1 MNLWVSSQLL
11 KNFNLLSKHLQLVSV
26 IIPTYNRSDQVVRA
40 VKSVL
45 NQTYQNLEC
54 IVIDDSSIDDTVHQL
69 NTIKNSDSRLTILVH
84 DNNQHASAARNTGIA
99 VAAGDYIAFLDDDD
113 VWMEGKLSKQV
124 ELLSSASDDVGLVY
138 CWFVIIDGDD
148 KVGSRKPELEG
159 YLFDEL
165 LVGQPLGNAS
175 TLLIKKNVINRIG
188 GFDTNLPR
196 GNDGDFI
203 RRVTKYY
210 KVKVVKE
217 TLVEY
222 HIEHIGSN
230 PRISLPNKKGILNDL
245 KGIEIKLEKFSGDFN
260 CKPNQHIQV
269 LLTLFQ
275 KYVSIGRYTKSFKI
289 YKKALMID
297 GASNK
302 HYLLTIALVRS
313 FKSLARSVL
322 FKIKVE

>member
-1 MNLWVSSQLL
+1 MT
-11 KNFNLLSKHLQLVSV
+11 KYAPLVSV
-26 IIPTYNRSDQVVRA
+26 IVPTYNRSEQVVRA

-45 NQTYQNLEC
+45 NQTYLNLEC
-54 IVIDDSSIDDTVHQL
+54 IVIDDSSTDNTVYQL
-69 NTIKNSDSRLTILVH
+69 DAIKNSDSRLTILVH

-99 VAAGDYIAFLDDDD
+99 AAAGDYIAFLDDDD

-124 ELLSSASDDVGLVY
+124 ELLSIASDDVGLVY
-138 CWFVIIDGDD
+138 CWFDIIDGED

-159 YLFDEL
+159 YLFNEL

-203 RRVTKYY
+203 RRITKYY

-217 TLVEY
+217 ALVEY
-222 HIEHIGSN
+222 HIEHIVSN
-230 PRISLPNKKGILNDL
+230 PRISLPNKQGILNDL
-245 KGIEIKLEKFSGDFN
+245 KSIEIKLEKFSGDFN
-260 CKPNQHIQV
+260 SMPDQHIQV

-275 KYVSIGRYTKSFKI
+275 KYISIGSYTKSFKI

-302 HYLLTIALVRS
+302 YYLLSIALVIS
-313 FKSLARSVL
+313 FKSLARSIL
-322 FKIKVE
+322 FKIKV

>member
-1 MNLWVSSQLL
+1 MT
-11 KNFNLLSKHLQLVSV
+11 KYAPLVSV
-26 IIPTYNRSDQVVRA
+26 IVPTYNRSEQVVRA

-45 NQTYQNLEC
+45 NQKYQNLEC
-54 IVIDDSSIDDTVHQL
+54 IVIDDSSDDDTVHKL
-69 NTIKNSDSRLTILVH
+69 NIIKKSDSRLIILIH

-99 VAAGDYIAFLDDDD
+99 AATGDYIAFLDDDD
-113 VWMEGKLSKQV
+113 VWMKSKLSKQV
-124 ELLSSASDDVGLVY
+124 ELLSTESDDVGLVY
-138 CWFVIIDGDD
+138 CWFNIIDGDD
-148 KVGSRKPELEG
+148 EVGSRKPELEG

-203 RRVTKYY
+203 RRATKYY

-217 TLVEY
+217 ILVEY
-222 HIEHIGSN
+222 HIEHIDSN
-230 PRISLPNKKGILNDL
+230 PRISLPNKKGILNDVNS
-245 KGIEIKLEKFSGDFN
+245 IEVKLEKFSGDFN
-260 CKPNQHIQV
+260 SMPNQHLQV

-275 KYVSIGRYTKSFKI
+275 KYLSIGRYTQSFKI

-302 HYLLTIALVRS
+302 YYLLTIALVIS
-313 FKSLARSVL
+313 FKSLARSVF
-322 FKIKVE
+322 FKIKVQ